1 MVSKFY
7 SLKKF
12 KIRQAFILMKSLHV
26 DFPELEKYMVFY
38 CLFKLENNTVGHF
51 LIC

>member
-1 MVSKFY
+1 
-7 SLKKF
+7 
-12 KIRQAFILMKSLHV
+12 MKSLHV

-51 LIC
+51 LICWFTFVFDFLYST